1 MKQTTKLGWIFIG
14 LGAIFLLAG
23 LALLMILTLGAGSS
37 GMGGELPSDPSLWT
51 ELMNFAIRL
60 IEVDWNA
67 TRVGIFIVLAGM
79 VLEGSGTYLIM
90 QEDKPKR
97 RTTHRKK
104 TTRR

>member
-1 MKQTTKLGWIFIG
+1 MKQTTKLGWIFIA
-14 LGAIFLLAG
+14 LGAVFLLSG

-37 GMGGELPSDPSLWT
+37 GMAGGDLPGETTIWG

-90 QEDKPKR
+90 QEDKPQR
-97 RTTHRKK
+97 RSRSKSK
-104 TTRR
+104 QR